1 MDKGIDTQVEKQ
13 DSVAKKEK
21 SKEKDNLLVA
31 VFKMLLGFNYHKM
44 GTKKNF

>member
-1 MDKGIDTQVEKQ
+1 MDKGIATQAEKQ
-13 DSVAKKEK
+13 DSVVKKEQ